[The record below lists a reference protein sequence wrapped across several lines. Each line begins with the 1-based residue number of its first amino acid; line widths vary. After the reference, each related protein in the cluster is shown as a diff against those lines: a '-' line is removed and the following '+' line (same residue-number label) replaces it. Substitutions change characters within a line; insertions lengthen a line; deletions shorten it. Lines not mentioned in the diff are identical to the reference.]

1 MAGVKRKLDEVPGQ
15 EEEEEVEREEEEDS
29 SNTAMVRV
37 AGSATARK
45 RRKLEFQDVTVFHFN
60 RRQGFVCV
68 PSQVRYYDTL
78 TSTH

>member
-1 MAGVKRKLDEVPGQ
+1 MAGVKRKLDEAPGQ
-15 EEEEEVEREEEEDS
+15 EEEVEKEEEEES
-29 SNTAMVRV
+29 GNTAMVRV

-68 PSQVRYYDTL
+68 PSQVQHVKHVRIVRV
-78 TSTH
+78 

>member
-1 MAGVKRKLDEVPGQ
+1 MAGVKRKLDEAPGQ
-15 EEEEEVEREEEEDS
+15 EEEEEEVEREEEEES

-68 PSQVRYYDTL
+68 PSQVLQTR
-78 TSTH
+78 

>member
-1 MAGVKRKLDEVPGQ
+1 MAGVKRKLDEAPGQ
-15 EEEEEVEREEEEDS
+15 EEDEEVEREEE
-29 SNTAMVRV
+29 NTNIAMVRV

-68 PSQVRYYDTL
+68 PSQV
-78 TSTH
+78 

>member
-1 MAGVKRKLDEVPGQ
+1 MAGVKRKLDEAPGQ
-15 EEEEEVEREEEEDS
+15 EEEVEREEEDS
-29 SNTAMVRV
+29 GNTAMVRA

-68 PSQVRYYDTL
+68 PSQVLQHVNKYA
-78 TSTH
+78 